1 MLCLLE
7 CTTVEVDG
15 AFSPPPFEAV
25 MGLTQAMQAAAVHRQ
40 IQADMLAYC
49 LAAAAETQAAAA
61 AAGETGELRAAAAAT
76 CSLPGWA
83 KSSQWARS
91 TGGELDEHGA
101 PVRAQTGVWKDL
113 WDYTLAS
120 SHAAAAAA
128 APPPPP
134 PTQEEE
140 VEKDGKGEGEGALP
154 AQSPEPEMVAL
165 SEGVPPLTPR
175 AEIGELRAAEEDEEE
190 AREIPVLAAPR
201 RISRWII
208 GQLAEAVAV
217 AAAAASDGDRVN
229 GGGVNGGGGGD
240 DPAVSSPSP
249 ASPSALPVG
258 VVLKVLHLARD
269 LYEACV
275 PSFVEAL
282 GTQGTAVLG
291 SLLTYRHAAATP
303 EQLGAVRL
311 LA

>member
-61 AAGETGELRAAAAAT
+61 AAGETGELRAAAAAA

-134 PTQEEE
+134 P
-140 VEKDGKGEGEGALP
+140 A
-154 AQSPEPEMVAL
+154 
-165 SEGVPPLTPR
+165 
-175 AEIGELRAAEEDEEE
+175 
-190 AREIPVLAAPR
+190 
-201 RISRWII
+201 
-208 GQLAEAVAV
+208 
-217 AAAAASDGDRVN
+217 
-229 GGGVNGGGGGD
+229 
-240 DPAVSSPSP
+240 
-249 ASPSALPVG
+249 
-258 VVLKVLHLARD
+258 LARRG
-269 LYEACV
+269 AGRV
-275 PSFVEAL
+275 PMARRAPGRSGRGPRSRPSCPA
-282 GTQGTAVLG
+282 
-291 SLLTYRHAAATP
+291 R
-303 EQLGAVRL
+303 R
-311 LA
+311 